1 MDGFAKTIRK
11 AQDATRALEY
21 VTRVGKGLRVL
32 IDTSDPSRLE
42 RAESIMGRV
51 QPIRDSLTEIAASV
65 KSSDGRE
72 SYAVVITLGYVA
84 RGARGVCDC
93 PDFGRTG
100 PCKHVL
106 AVGLRWLDQ
115 VARPVYRELRQ
126 KRRHQ
131 GDSSGCQ

>member
-1 MDGFAKTIRK
+1 MDGFAETIHKTR
-11 AQDATRALEY
+11 DVNRVLEY

-32 IDTSDPSRLE
+32 IDTSEPTRLE
-42 RAESIMGRV
+42 RAESILDRV
-51 QPIRDSLTEIAASV
+51 QPIHDSLTEIAASV
-65 KSSDGRE
+65 KSSDGLE
-72 SYAVVITLGYVA
+72 SYAVVITFGYVA
-84 RGARGVCDC
+84 RGACEC